1 MSKLKF
7 LLFFLLLVSCNK
19 EPVLFQI
26 DFVSQPQNGGSINL
40 SSSNYNEGE
49 ILKLEAVPAE
59 NYSFD
64 FWSGDLNSNQALTDL
79 NVDSDKTVIAN
90 FSKKT
95 FELNI
100 TIEGQGKVSKRL
112 IKSGSKND
120 YSYGSV
126 VEILASPE
134 NGWTF
139 DEWKGDI
146 ENNTTNPVHINI
158 DGQKDITA
166 VFKKNY
172 VGKNTSKFLALGDSY
187 TVGASVTFSERWP
200 VQFLDELKLYTTA
213 IDTLQIIATSGWR
226 VDQLKFGMDNS
237 NLEPPYG
244 LVSLLI
250 GVNNQYQGQNAN
262 DFRPE
267 FIEMLEKS
275 LKLVNNRKE
284 RFFVIS
290 IPDWGASPYG
300 FGFDRAK
307 VSKEINEFNSVVKE
321 ESEKRGLRYFDIT
334 AISRR
339 ALIDRTLIASDG
351 LHPSGKMYKLWV
363 DMMIPEISKIN
374 FD

>member
-1 MSKLKF
+1 MFKLKF
-7 LLFFLLLVSCNK
+7 LLFFSLLVSCSK

-40 SSSNYNEGE
+40 NSSSYNEGE
-49 ILKLEAVPAE
+49 ILKLEAIPSE

-64 FWSGDLNSNQALTDL
+64 FWSGDLNSDQSLADL
-79 NVDSDKTVIAN
+79 NVDSNKTVIAN
-90 FSKKT
+90 FSKKR
-95 FELNI
+95 FEVNI

-126 VEILASPE
+126 VEILASPD
-134 NGWTF
+134 NGWSF
-139 DEWKGDI
+139 VEWQGDI

-158 DGQKDITA
+158 DSEKNITA
-166 VFKKNY
+166 IFKKDY
-172 VGKNTSKFLALGDSY
+172 IGKNTSKFLALGDSY
-187 TVGASVTFSERWP
+187 TIGQSVEVNERWP
-200 VQFLDELKLYTTA
+200 VQFLKELKATTNV
-213 IDTLQIIATSGWR
+213 IDTLQIIAKTGWR
-226 VDQLKFGMDNS
+226 VDQLKEAMNS
-237 NLEPPYG
+237 SDLEPPYG
-244 LVSLLI
+244 IVSLLI

-267 FIEMLEKS
+267 FIEILEKS
-275 LKLVNNRKE
+275 LKLVENRTE
-284 RFFVIS
+284 RLFVIS

-334 AISRR
+334 TISRR

-363 DMMIPEISKIN
+363 DKMIPIISKIN

>member
-1 MSKLKF
+1 LFKLK
-7 LLFFLLLVSCNK
+7 LLIFFSFLVSCNK

-40 SSSNYNEGE
+40 SSSSYNEGE
-49 ILKLEAVPAE
+49 ILKLEAIPSQ
-59 NYSFD
+59 NYNFN
-64 FWSGDLNSNQALTDL
+64 FWSGDLYSNQSLADL

-90 FSKKT
+90 FSKKR
-95 FELNI
+95 FEVNI
-100 TIEGQGKVSKRL
+100 AIEGQGIVSKRL

-120 YSYGSV
+120 YSFGSI
-126 VEILASPE
+126 VEILASPVKE
-134 NGWTF
+134 WTF
-139 DEWKGDI
+139 VEWQGDI

-200 VQFLDELKLYTTA
+200 VQFLDELKLYTTVL
-213 IDTLQIIATSGWR
+213 DTLQIIATSGWR

-275 LKLVNNRKE
+275 LKLVNYRKE

>member
-1 MSKLKF
+1 MFKLKF
-7 LLFFLLLVSCNK
+7 LLFFSLLVSCSK

-40 SSSNYNEGE
+40 NSSSYNEGE
-49 ILKLEAVPAE
+49 ILKLEAIPSE

-64 FWSGDLNSNQALTDL
+64 FWSGDLNSYQSLADL
-79 NVDSDKTVIAN
+79 NVDSNKTVIAN
-90 FSKKT
+90 FSKKR
-95 FELNI
+95 FEVNI

-126 VEILASPE
+126 VEILASPD
-134 NGWTF
+134 NGWSF
-139 DEWKGDI
+139 VEWQGDI

-158 DGQKDITA
+158 DSEKNITA
-166 VFKKNY
+166 IFKKDY
-172 VGKNTSKFLALGDSY
+172 IGKNTSKFLALGDSY
-187 TVGASVTFSERWP
+187 TIGQSVEVNERWP
-200 VQFLDELKLYTTA
+200 VQFLKELKATTNV
-213 IDTLQIIATSGWR
+213 IDTLQIIAQTGWR
-226 VDQLKFGMDNS
+226 VDQLKEAMNS
-237 NLEPPYG
+237 SDLEPPYG
-244 LVSLLI
+244 IVSLLI

-267 FIEMLEKS
+267 FIEILEKS
-275 LKLVNNRKE
+275 LKLVENRTK
-284 RFFVIS
+284 RLFVIS

-300 FGFDRAK
+300 FSFDRVK

-334 AISRR
+334 TISRR

-363 DMMIPEISKIN
+363 DKMIPIISKIN

>member
-1 MSKLKF
+1 LFKLKF
-7 LLFFLLLVSCNK
+7 LLFFSLLVSCSK

-40 SSSNYNEGE
+40 NSSSYNEGE
-49 ILKLEAVPAE
+49 ILKLEAIPSE

-64 FWSGDLNSNQALTDL
+64 FWSGDLNSNQSLADL
-79 NVDSDKTVIAN
+79 NVDSNKTVIAN
-90 FSKKT
+90 FSKKR
-95 FELNI
+95 FEVNI

-112 IKSGSKND
+112 IKSGSKNN

-126 VEILASPE
+126 VEILASPD
-134 NGWTF
+134 NGWSF
-139 DEWKGDI
+139 VEWQGDI

-158 DGQKDITA
+158 DSEKNITA
-166 VFKKNY
+166 IFKKNY
-172 VGKNTSKFLALGDSY
+172 IGKNTSKFLALGDSY
-187 TVGASVTFSERWP
+187 TIGQSVEVNQRWP
-200 VQFLDELKLYTTA
+200 VQFLKELKATTNV
-213 IDTLQIIATSGWR
+213 IDTLQIIAQTGWR
-226 VDQLKFGMDNS
+226 VDQLKEAMNS
-237 NLEPPYG
+237 SDLEPPYG
-244 LVSLLI
+244 IVSLLI

-267 FIEMLEKS
+267 FIEILEKS
-275 LKLVNNRKE
+275 LKLVENRTE
-284 RFFVIS
+284 RLFVIS

-321 ESEKRGLRYFDIT
+321 ESEKRGLRYFNIT
-334 AISRR
+334 TISRR
-339 ALIDRTLIASDG
+339 ALTDRTLIASDG

-363 DMMIPEISKIN
+363 DKMIPIISKIN

>member
-1 MSKLKF
+1 MFKLKI
-7 LLFFLLLVSCNK
+7 LFFFIYLVSCTK
-19 EPVLFQI
+19 EPVLYQV
-26 DFVSQPQNGGSINL
+26 DFVTQPVNGGSINL
-40 SSSNYNEGE
+40 NSNNYNEGE
-49 ILKLEAVPAE
+49 ILKLEAIPSE

-64 FWSGDLNSNQALTDL
+64 FWSGDLNSNNSLIDL
-79 NVDSDKTVIAN
+79 VVDSDKTVFAN
-90 FSKKT
+90 FSKKR
-95 FELNI
+95 FEVNI

-120 YSYGSV
+120 YSYGSI
-126 VEILASPE
+126 VEILASPD

-139 DEWKGDI
+139 VKWQGDI

-200 VQFLDELKLYTTA
+200 VQFLDELKLYTTVL
-213 IDTLQIIATSGWR
+213 DTLQIIATSGWR

-334 AISRR
+334 TISRR

-363 DMMIPEISKIN
+363 DKMIPIISKIN

>member
-1 MSKLKF
+1 LFKLKI
-7 LLFFLLLVSCNK
+7 LFFFTLLVSCTK
-19 EPVLFQI
+19 EPVLYQVNFVTQPI
-26 DFVSQPQNGGSINL
+26 DGGSINL
-40 SSSNYNEGE
+40 NSNNYNEGE
-49 ILKLEAVPAE
+49 ILKLEAIPSE

-64 FWSGDLNSNQALTDL
+64 FWSGDLNSNNSLIDL
-79 NVDSDKTVIAN
+79 AVDSDKTVFAN
-90 FSKKT
+90 FSKKR
-95 FELNI
+95 FEVNI

-120 YSYGSV
+120 YSYGSI
-126 VEILASPE
+126 VEILASPD

-139 DEWKGDI
+139 VKWQGDI

-158 DGQKDITA
+158 DGQKNIIA
-166 VFKKNY
+166 IFKKNY
-172 VGKNTSKFLALGDSY
+172 IGKNTSKFLALGDSY
-187 TVGASVTFSERWP
+187 TIGQSVEVNQRWP
-200 VQFLDELKLYTTA
+200 VQFLKELKSSVNA
-213 IDTLQIIATSGWR
+213 IDTLQIIARTGWR
-226 VDQLKFGMDNS
+226 VDELKEAMNSS

-267 FIEMLEKS
+267 FIEILEKS
-275 LKLVNNRKE
+275 IKLVNDRKE
-284 RFFVIS
+284 RLFVVS

-307 VSKEINEFNSVVKE
+307 VSKEINDFNSVVKE

-339 ALIDRTLIASDG
+339 ALLDRTLIASDG

-363 DMMIPEISKIN
+363 DKMIPVISKVN

>member
-1 MSKLKF
+1 MYRNLLPF
-7 LLFFLLLVSCNK
+7 LLVLIISCSK
-19 EPVLFQI
+19 DPALFQVNF
-26 DFVSQPQNGGSINL
+26 DVNPKDGGSINY
-40 SSSNYNEGE
+40 SSDTYFEGE
-49 ILKLEAVPAE
+49 TLNIEANASK
-59 NYSFD
+59 NYVFD
-64 FWSGDLNSNQALTDL
+64 NWSGDFYSTDSTAVI
-79 NVDSDKTVIAN
+79 NIDYDKNIVAN
-90 FSKKT
+90 FSKKR
-95 FELNI
+95 FEINI
-100 TIEGQGKVSKRL
+100 SVEGKGSVSRKL
-112 IKSGSKND
+112 IKSGVIND
-120 YSYGSV
+120 FSHGSI
-126 VEILASPE
+126 VEILALADD
-134 NGWTF
+134 GWTF
-139 DEWKGDI
+139 VEWKGDVS
-146 ENNTTNPVHINI
+146 NNITNPQHVTVDQTKNI
-158 DGQKDITA
+158 TV
-166 VFKKNY
+166 VFEEEF
-172 VGKNTSKFLALGDSY
+172 VGINTSKFLALGDSY
-187 TVGASVTFSERWP
+187 TIGASVTVDERWP
-200 VQFLDELKLYTTA
+200 VQFLNELKLYTSA

-226 VDQLKFGMDNS
+226 VDQLKYGMDNS

-267 FIEMLEKS
+267 FIEILEKS

-300 FGFDRAK
+300 LVFDRAK
-307 VSKEINEFNSVVKE
+307 VSKEIDEFNSVVKE

-363 DMMIPEISKIN
+363 DKMIAEISKIN

>member
-1 MSKLKF
+1 LFKLKI
-7 LLFFLLLVSCNK
+7 LFFFIFLVSCTK
-19 EPVLFQI
+19 EPVLYQV
-26 DFVSQPQNGGSINL
+26 DFVTQPVNGGSINL
-40 SSSNYNEGE
+40 NSNNYNEGE
-49 ILKLEAVPAE
+49 ILKLEAIPSE

-64 FWSGDLNSNQALTDL
+64 FWSGDLNSNNSLIDL
-79 NVDSDKTVIAN
+79 AVDSDKTVFAN
-90 FSKKT
+90 FSKKR
-95 FELNI
+95 FEVNI

-120 YSYGSV
+120 YSYGSI
-126 VEILASPE
+126 VEILASPD

-139 DEWKGDI
+139 VKWQGDI

-158 DGQKDITA
+158 DGQKNIIA
-166 VFKKNY
+166 IFKKNY
-172 VGKNTSKFLALGDSY
+172 IGKNTSKFLALGDSY
-187 TVGASVTFSERWP
+187 TIGQSVEVNQRWP
-200 VQFLDELKLYTTA
+200 VQFLKELKSSVNA
-213 IDTLQIIATSGWR
+213 IDTLQIIARTGWR
-226 VDQLKFGMDNS
+226 VDQLKEAMNSS

-267 FIEMLEKS
+267 FIEILEKS
-275 LKLVNNRKE
+275 IKLVNDRKE
-284 RFFVIS
+284 RLFVVS

-307 VSKEINEFNSVVKE
+307 VSKEINDFNSVVKE

-339 ALIDRTLIASDG
+339 ALLDRTLIASDG

-363 DMMIPEISKIN
+363 DKMIPIISKVN

>member
-1 MSKLKF
+1 MFKLK
-7 LLFFLLLVSCNK
+7 LLIFFSFLVSCNK

-40 SSSNYNEGE
+40 SSSSYNDGE
-49 ILKLEAVPAE
+49 ILKLEAIPSQ
-59 NYSFD
+59 NYNFN
-64 FWSGDLNSNQALTDL
+64 FWSGDLYSNQSLADL

-90 FSKKT
+90 FSKKR
-95 FELNI
+95 FEVNI
-100 TIEGQGKVSKRL
+100 AIEGQGIVSKRL

-120 YSYGSV
+120 YSFGSI
-126 VEILASPE
+126 VEILASPVKE
-134 NGWTF
+134 WTF
-139 DEWKGDI
+139 VEWQGDI

-200 VQFLDELKLYTTA
+200 VQFLDELKLYTTVL
-213 IDTLQIIATSGWR
+213 DTLQIIATSGWR

-363 DMMIPEISKIN
+363 DKMIPIISKIN

>member
-1 MSKLKF
+1 MFRLKLF
-7 LLFFLLLVSCNK
+7 LFLILLISCTK

-26 DFVSQPQNGGSINL
+26 DFISQPQSGGSINL
-40 SSSNYNEGE
+40 NSSSYNEGE
-49 ILKLEAVPAE
+49 ILKLEAIPSE
-59 NYSFD
+59 NYRFN
-64 FWSGDLNSNQALTDL
+64 FWSGDFNSNQSLTNL

-90 FSKKT
+90 FSKKR
-95 FELNI
+95 FEVNI
-100 TIEGQGKVSKRL
+100 AIEGQGIVSKRL

-120 YSYGSV
+120 YSFGSI
-126 VEILASPE
+126 VEILASPVKE
-134 NGWTF
+134 WTF
-139 DEWKGDI
+139 VEWQGDI
-146 ENNTTNPVHINI
+146 ENNTTNPIHINI

-200 VQFLDELKLYTTA
+200 VQFLDELKLYTTVL
-213 IDTLQIIATSGWR
+213 DTLQIIATSGWR

-321 ESEKRGLRYFDIT
+321 ESEKRGLRYFNIT
-334 AISRR
+334 TISRR

-363 DMMIPEISKIN
+363 DKIIPIISKIN

>member
-1 MSKLKF
+1 MFKLKF
-7 LLFFLLLVSCNK
+7 LLFFSLLVSCSK

-40 SSSNYNEGE
+40 NSSSYNEGE
-49 ILKLEAVPAE
+49 ILKLEAIPSE

-64 FWSGDLNSNQALTDL
+64 FWSGDLNSDQSLADL
-79 NVDSDKTVIAN
+79 NVDSNKTVIAN
-90 FSKKT
+90 FSKKR
-95 FELNI
+95 FEVNI

-126 VEILASPE
+126 VEILASPD
-134 NGWTF
+134 NGWSF
-139 DEWKGDI
+139 VEWQGDI

-158 DGQKDITA
+158 DSEKNITA
-166 VFKKNY
+166 IFKKDY
-172 VGKNTSKFLALGDSY
+172 IGKNTSKFLALGDSY
-187 TVGASVTFSERWP
+187 TIGQSVEVNERWP
-200 VQFLDELKLYTTA
+200 VQFLKELKATTNV
-213 IDTLQIIATSGWR
+213 IDTLQIIAQTGWR
-226 VDQLKFGMDNS
+226 VDQLKEAMNS
-237 NLEPPYG
+237 SDLEPPYG
-244 LVSLLI
+244 IVSLLI

-267 FIEMLEKS
+267 FIEILEKS
-275 LKLVNNRKE
+275 LKLVENRTE
-284 RFFVIS
+284 RLFVIS

-321 ESEKRGLRYFDIT
+321 ESEKRGLRYFNIT
-334 AISRR
+334 TISRR

-363 DMMIPEISKIN
+363 DKIIPIISKIN

>member
-1 MSKLKF
+1 LFKLK
-7 LLFFLLLVSCNK
+7 LLIFFSFLVSCNK

-40 SSSNYNEGE
+40 SSSSYNDGE
-49 ILKLEAVPAE
+49 ILKLEAIPSQ
-59 NYSFD
+59 NYNFN
-64 FWSGDLNSNQALTDL
+64 FWSGDLYSNQSLADL

-90 FSKKT
+90 FSKKR
-95 FELNI
+95 FEVNI
-100 TIEGQGKVSKRL
+100 AIEGQGIVSKRL

-120 YSYGSV
+120 YSFGSI
-126 VEILASPE
+126 VEILASPVKE
-134 NGWTF
+134 WTF
-139 DEWKGDI
+139 VEWQGDI

-200 VQFLDELKLYTTA
+200 VQFLDELKLYTTVL
-213 IDTLQIIATSGWR
+213 DTLQIIATSGWR

-275 LKLVNNRKE
+275 LKLVNYRKE

>member
-1 MSKLKF
+1 MFKLKII
-7 LLFFLLLVSCNK
+7 FFFTLLVSCTK
-19 EPVLFQI
+19 EPVLYQV
-26 DFVSQPQNGGSINL
+26 DFVTQPVDGGSINL
-40 SSSNYNEGE
+40 NSNNYNEGE
-49 ILKLEAVPAE
+49 ILKLEAIPSE

-64 FWSGDLNSNQALTDL
+64 FWSGDLNSNNPVIDL
-79 NVDSDKTVIAN
+79 AVDSDKTVFAN
-90 FSKKT
+90 FSKKR
-95 FELNI
+95 FEINI

-120 YSYGSV
+120 YSFGSI

-134 NGWTF
+134 NGWAF
-139 DEWKGDI
+139 VEWQGDI
-146 ENNTTNPVHINI
+146 KNNTTNPVHINI
-158 DGQKDITA
+158 DGQKNITA
-166 VFKKNY
+166 IFKKNY

-187 TVGASVTFSERWP
+187 TIGQSVEVNQRWP
-200 VQFLDELKLYTTA
+200 VQFLKELKSSVNA
-213 IDTLQIIATSGWR
+213 IDTLQIIARTGWR
-226 VDQLKFGMDNS
+226 VDQLKEAMNSS

-267 FIEMLEKS
+267 FIEILEKS

-284 RFFVIS
+284 RLFVVS

-307 VSKEINEFNSVVKE
+307 VTKEINDFNSVVKE

-334 AISRR
+334 TISRR
-339 ALIDRTLIASDG
+339 ALLDRTLIASDG

-363 DMMIPEISKIN
+363 DKMIPIISKVN

>member
-1 MSKLKF
+1 MFKLKF
-7 LLFFLLLVSCNK
+7 LLFFSLLVSCSK

-40 SSSNYNEGE
+40 NSSSYNEGE
-49 ILKLEAVPAE
+49 ILKLEAIPSE

-64 FWSGDLNSNQALTDL
+64 FWSGDLNSDQSLADL
-79 NVDSDKTVIAN
+79 NVDSNKTVIAN
-90 FSKKT
+90 FSKKR
-95 FELNI
+95 FEVNI

-126 VEILASPE
+126 VEILASPD
-134 NGWTF
+134 NGWSF
-139 DEWKGDI
+139 VEWQGDI

-158 DGQKDITA
+158 DSEKNITA
-166 VFKKNY
+166 IFKKDY
-172 VGKNTSKFLALGDSY
+172 IGKNTSKFLALGDSY
-187 TVGASVTFSERWP
+187 TIGQSVEVNERWP
-200 VQFLDELKLYTTA
+200 VQFLKELTATTNV
-213 IDTLQIIATSGWR
+213 IDTLQIIAQTGWR
-226 VDQLKFGMDNS
+226 VDQLKEAMNS
-237 NLEPPYG
+237 SDLEPPYG
-244 LVSLLI
+244 IVSLLI

-267 FIEMLEKS
+267 FIEILEKS
-275 LKLVNNRKE
+275 LKLVENRTE
-284 RFFVIS
+284 RLFVIS

-321 ESEKRGLRYFDIT
+321 ESEKRGLRYFNIT
-334 AISRR
+334 TISRR

-363 DMMIPEISKIN
+363 DKIIPIISKIN

>member
-1 MSKLKF
+1 MFKLK
-7 LLFFLLLVSCNK
+7 LLIFFSFLVSCNK

-40 SSSNYNEGE
+40 NSSSYNEGE
-49 ILKLEAVPAE
+49 ILKLEAIPSE

-64 FWSGDLNSNQALTDL
+64 FWSGDLNSNQSLVDL
-79 NVDSDKTVIAN
+79 NVDSNKTVIAN
-90 FSKKT
+90 FSKKR
-95 FELNI
+95 FEVNI

-126 VEILASPE
+126 VEILASPD
-134 NGWTF
+134 NGWSF
-139 DEWKGDI
+139 VEWQGDI

-158 DGQKDITA
+158 DSEKNITA
-166 VFKKNY
+166 IFKKNY
-172 VGKNTSKFLALGDSY
+172 IGKNTSKFLALGDSY
-187 TVGASVTFSERWP
+187 TIGQSVEVNERWP
-200 VQFLDELKLYTTA
+200 VQFLKELKATTNV
-213 IDTLQIIATSGWR
+213 IDTLQIIAQTGWR
-226 VDQLKFGMDNS
+226 VDQLKEAMNS
-237 NLEPPYG
+237 SDLESPYG
-244 LVSLLI
+244 IVSLLI

-267 FIEMLEKS
+267 FIEILEKS
-275 LKLVNNRKE
+275 LKLVENRTE
-284 RFFVIS
+284 RLFVIS

-334 AISRR
+334 TISRR

-363 DMMIPEISKIN
+363 DKMIPIISKIN

>member
-1 MSKLKF
+1 MFKLKI
-7 LLFFLLLVSCNK
+7 LFFFIYLVSCTK
-19 EPVLFQI
+19 EPVLYQV
-26 DFVSQPQNGGSINL
+26 DFVTQPVNGGSINL
-40 SSSNYNEGE
+40 NSNNYNEGE
-49 ILKLEAVPAE
+49 ILKLEAIPSE

-64 FWSGDLNSNQALTDL
+64 FWSGDLNSNNSLIDL
-79 NVDSDKTVIAN
+79 VVDSDKTVFAN
-90 FSKKT
+90 FSKKR
-95 FELNI
+95 FEVNI

-120 YSYGSV
+120 YSYGSI
-126 VEILASPE
+126 VEILASPD

-139 DEWKGDI
+139 VKWQGDI

-200 VQFLDELKLYTTA
+200 VQFLDELKLYTTVL
-213 IDTLQIIATSGWR
+213 DTLQIIATSGWR

-275 LKLVNNRKE
+275 LKLVNYRKE

>member
-1 MSKLKF
+1 LFKLKF
-7 LLFFLLLVSCNK
+7 LLFFSLLVSCSK

-40 SSSNYNEGE
+40 NSSSYNEGE
-49 ILKLEAVPAE
+49 ILKLEAIPSE

-64 FWSGDLNSNQALTDL
+64 FWSGDLNSNQSLVDL
-79 NVDSDKTVIAN
+79 NVDSNKTVIAN
-90 FSKKT
+90 FSKKR
-95 FELNI
+95 FEVNI

-126 VEILASPE
+126 VEILASPD
-134 NGWTF
+134 NGWSF
-139 DEWKGDI
+139 VEWQGDI

-158 DGQKDITA
+158 DSEKNITA
-166 VFKKNY
+166 IFKKNY
-172 VGKNTSKFLALGDSY
+172 IGKNTSKFLALGDSY
-187 TVGASVTFSERWP
+187 TIGQSVEVNERWP
-200 VQFLDELKLYTTA
+200 VQFLKELKATTNV
-213 IDTLQIIATSGWR
+213 IDTLQIIAQTGWR
-226 VDQLKFGMDNS
+226 VDQLKEAMNS
-237 NLEPPYG
+237 SDLESPYG
-244 LVSLLI
+244 IVSLLI

-267 FIEMLEKS
+267 FIEILEKS
-275 LKLVNNRKE
+275 LKLVENRTE
-284 RFFVIS
+284 RLFVIS

-334 AISRR
+334 TISRR

-363 DMMIPEISKIN
+363 DKMIPIISKIN

>member
-1 MSKLKF
+1 M
-7 LLFFLLLVSCNK
+7 LVSCTK
-19 EPVLFQI
+19 EPVLFKV
-26 DFVSQPQNGGSINL
+26 DFVTQPVDGGSINL
-40 SSSNYNEGE
+40 NSNNYNEGE
-49 ILKLEAVPAE
+49 ILKLEAVPSE

-64 FWSGDLNSNQALTDL
+64 FWSGDLNSNNPVIDL
-79 NVDSDKTVIAN
+79 AVDSDKTVFAN
-90 FSKKT
+90 FSKKR
-95 FELNI
+95 FEINI

-120 YSYGSV
+120 YSYGSI

-134 NGWTF
+134 NGWAF
-139 DEWKGDI
+139 VEWQGDI
-146 ENNTTNPVHINI
+146 KNNTTNPVHINI
-158 DGQKDITA
+158 DGQKNITA
-166 VFKKNY
+166 IFKKNY

-187 TVGASVTFSERWP
+187 TIGQSVEVNQRWP
-200 VQFLDELKLYTTA
+200 VQFLKELKSSVNA
-213 IDTLQIIATSGWR
+213 IDTLQIIARTGWR
-226 VDQLKFGMDNS
+226 VDQLKEAMNSS

-267 FIEMLEKS
+267 FIEILEKS

-284 RFFVIS
+284 RIFVVS

-307 VSKEINEFNSVVKE
+307 VSKEINDFNSVVKE

-334 AISRR
+334 TISRR
-339 ALIDRTLIASDG
+339 ALLDRTLIASDG

-363 DMMIPEISKIN
+363 DKMIPIISKVN

>member
-1 MSKLKF
+1 MYRNLLPF
-7 LLFFLLLVSCNK
+7 LLVLIISCSK
-19 EPVLFQI
+19 DPALFQVNF
-26 DFVSQPQNGGSINL
+26 DVNPKDGGSINL
-40 SSSNYNEGE
+40 SSDTYFEGE
-49 ILKLEAVPAE
+49 TLNIEANASK
-59 NYSFD
+59 NYVFD
-64 FWSGDLNSNQALTDL
+64 NWSGDFYSTDSTAII
-79 NVDSDKTVIAN
+79 NIDYDKNIVAN
-90 FSKKT
+90 FSKKR
-95 FELNI
+95 FEINI
-100 TIEGQGKVSKRL
+100 SVEGKGSVSRKL
-112 IKSGSKND
+112 IKSGVIND
-120 YSYGSV
+120 FSHGSI
-126 VEILASPE
+126 VEILALADD
-134 NGWTF
+134 GWTF
-139 DEWKGDI
+139 VEWKGDVS
-146 ENNTTNPVHINI
+146 NNITNPQHVTVDQTKNI
-158 DGQKDITA
+158 TV
-166 VFKKNY
+166 VFEEEF
-172 VGKNTSKFLALGDSY
+172 VGINTSKFLALGDSY
-187 TVGASVTFSERWP
+187 TIGASVTVDERWP
-200 VQFLDELKLYTTA
+200 VQFLNELKLYTSA

-226 VDQLKFGMDNS
+226 VDQLKYGMDNS

-267 FIEMLEKS
+267 FIEILEKS

-300 FGFDRAK
+300 LVFDRAK

>member
-1 MSKLKF
+1 MFKLKF
-7 LLFFLLLVSCNK
+7 LLFFSLLVSCSK

-40 SSSNYNEGE
+40 NSSSYNEGE
-49 ILKLEAVPAE
+49 ILKLEAIPSE

-64 FWSGDLNSNQALTDL
+64 FWSGDLNSNQSLADL
-79 NVDSDKTVIAN
+79 NVDSNKTVIAN
-90 FSKKT
+90 FSKKK
-95 FELNI
+95 FEVNI

-126 VEILASPE
+126 VEILASPD
-134 NGWTF
+134 NGWSF
-139 DEWKGDI
+139 VEWQGDI

-158 DGQKDITA
+158 DSEKNITA
-166 VFKKNY
+166 IFKKNY
-172 VGKNTSKFLALGDSY
+172 IGKNTSKFLALGDSY
-187 TVGASVTFSERWP
+187 TIGQSVEVNERWP
-200 VQFLDELKLYTTA
+200 VQFLKELKATTNV
-213 IDTLQIIATSGWR
+213 IDTLQIIAQTGWR
-226 VDQLKFGMDNS
+226 VDQLKEAMNS
-237 NLEPPYG
+237 SDLEPPYG
-244 LVSLLI
+244 IVSLLI

-267 FIEMLEKS
+267 FIEILEKS
-275 LKLVNNRKE
+275 LKLVENRTE
-284 RFFVIS
+284 RLFVIS

-321 ESEKRGLRYFDIT
+321 ESEKRGLRYFNIT
-334 AISRR
+334 TISRR

-363 DMMIPEISKIN
+363 DKMIPIISKIN

>member
-1 MSKLKF
+1 LFKLKF
-7 LLFFLLLVSCNK
+7 LLFFSLLVSCSK

-40 SSSNYNEGE
+40 NSSSYNEGE
-49 ILKLEAVPAE
+49 ILKLEAIPSE

-64 FWSGDLNSNQALTDL
+64 FWSGDLNSNQSLANL
-79 NVDSDKTVIAN
+79 NVDSNKTVIAN
-90 FSKKT
+90 FSKKK
-95 FELNI
+95 FEVNI

-126 VEILASPE
+126 VEILASPD
-134 NGWTF
+134 NGWSF
-139 DEWKGDI
+139 VEWQGDI

-158 DGQKDITA
+158 DSEKNITA
-166 VFKKNY
+166 IFKKNY

-187 TVGASVTFSERWP
+187 TIGQSVEVNQSWP
-200 VQFLDELKLYTTA
+200 VQFLKELKATTNVV
-213 IDTLQIIATSGWR
+213 DTLQIIAQTGWR
-226 VDQLKFGMDNS
+226 VDQLKKAMNGS

-250 GVNNQYQGQNAN
+250 GVNNQFQGQNAN

-267 FIEMLEKS
+267 FIEILEKS
-275 LKLVNNRKE
+275 LKLVENRKE
-284 RFFVIS
+284 RIFVVS
-290 IPDWGASPYG
+290 IPDWGSSPYG
-300 FGFDRAK
+300 ATLNRTQI
-307 VSKEINEFNSVVKE
+307 SKEIDDFNSVLKE
-321 ESEKRGLRYFDIT
+321 ESEKRGIRYFNIT
-334 AISRR
+334 TISRR
-339 ALIDRTLIASDG
+339 ALTDISLIASDR

-363 DMMIPEISKIN
+363 DKMIPVISKIN

>member
-1 MSKLKF
+1 MFKLKF
-7 LLFFLLLVSCNK
+7 LLFFSLLVSCSK

-40 SSSNYNEGE
+40 NSSSYNEGE
-49 ILKLEAVPAE
+49 ILKLEAIPSE

-64 FWSGDLNSNQALTDL
+64 FWSGDLNSNQSLADL
-79 NVDSDKTVIAN
+79 NVDSNKTVIAN
-90 FSKKT
+90 FSKKR
-95 FELNI
+95 FEVNI

-126 VEILASPE
+126 VEILASPD
-134 NGWTF
+134 NGWSF
-139 DEWKGDI
+139 VEWQGDI

-158 DGQKDITA
+158 DSEKNITA
-166 VFKKNY
+166 IFKKNY
-172 VGKNTSKFLALGDSY
+172 IGKNTSKFLALGDSY
-187 TVGASVTFSERWP
+187 TIGQSVEVNERWP
-200 VQFLDELKLYTTA
+200 VQFLKELKATTNV
-213 IDTLQIIATSGWR
+213 IDTLQIIAQTGWR
-226 VDQLKFGMDNS
+226 VDQLKEAMNS
-237 NLEPPYG
+237 SDLESPYG
-244 LVSLLI
+244 IVSLLI

-267 FIEMLEKS
+267 FIEILEKS
-275 LKLVNNRKE
+275 LKLVENRTE
-284 RFFVIS
+284 RLFVIS

-334 AISRR
+334 TISRR

-363 DMMIPEISKIN
+363 DKMIPIISKIN